1 MKNLEKKITQALENA
16 RADERGRYAK
26 VVVSDGPLRQT
37 VLALVKGGQL
47 AEHNSPPAASLL
59 LFTGRLTVTAQEDTE
74 ITAGELVELTHF
86 RHSVTAQEDS
96 VFLLTTVTSQPDT
109 DSHDGLPE

>member
-86 RHSVTAQEDS
+86 RHSVTSQEDS